1 MFYYMIKINTKTIT
15 RIASIQGV
23 YSYQILDSEP
33 TIDSIIDFIITYYKD
48 KSSLEDLELDSAIPC
63 FKLRTNYL
71 TKLVNETID
80 NLETIDMIISSY
92 LADNWQIK
100 DLHLILLSIL
110 RVATCELKFFTSTPY
125 KVVINEFT
133 NIASDFVKDS
143 EIGFVNSL
151 LEKISFNVRT
161 NS

>member
-1 MFYYMIKINTKTIT
+1 MIKINTKTIT

-33 TIDSIIDFIITYYKD
+33 IIDSIIDSIIDFIITYYKD